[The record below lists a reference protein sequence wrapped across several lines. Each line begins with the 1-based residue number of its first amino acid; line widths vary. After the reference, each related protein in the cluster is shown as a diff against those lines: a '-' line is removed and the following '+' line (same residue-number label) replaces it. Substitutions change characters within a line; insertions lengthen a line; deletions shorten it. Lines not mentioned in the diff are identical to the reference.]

1 MTDETT
7 ITVSESKVVNTLKGV
22 ISDAQEIL
30 DSTKN
35 ATGEKIAALRES
47 ISIKLRDAKERLQD
61 AEAAIVERS
70 KACARA
76 TDDFVNDN
84 PWKAVGIAAVIGLAL
99 GVLIG
104 RR

>member
-1 MTDETT
+1 MTETLQT
-7 ITVSESKVVNTLKGV
+7 INESKVVTTLKGV

-30 DSTKN
+30 NSTKD
-35 ATGEKIAALRES
+35 ATGEKIAVLRES
-47 ISIKLRDAKERLQD
+47 ISLKLRDAKERLQD
-61 AEAAIVERS
+61 AEAAVVERS

-84 PWKAVGIAAVIGLAL
+84 PWKAVGIGALVGLVV

>member
-1 MTDETT
+1 MTDTLQT
-7 ITVSESKVVNTLKGV
+7 INESKVVTTLKGV

-30 DSTKN
+30 NSTKD
-35 ATGEKIAALRES
+35 ATGEKIVALRES

-61 AEAAIVERS
+61 AEAAVVERS

-84 PWKAVGIAAVIGLAL
+84 PWKAVGIGALAGLVI